1 MASTASS
8 LPRQNGLFFLPA
20 VAKLARWRFKQM
32 WRFLAVTWLGLLAM
46 VILVCAGPLFARV
59 ATSAYLRS
67 SIAHAPDGSY
77 ITVDAIS
84 THPTQEQLHQV
95 ELQVNH
101 MLQQGVLGSYL
112 HAAPQ
117 LIIQTP
123 PFDLLAGSQ
132 TKPTAFTV
140 AGYDSVAAS
149 QHTTLV
155 QGRLPQVT
163 TEDTLEIALAQDAA
177 NGLGLHVGST
187 IQGRYPISVGS
198 QVWKFRVVG
207 IIASKMAHDP
217 FWAIADPFSKSS
229 VTLNSRYYFVNNGAP
244 SYTVVAANEALKPKI
259 AVLQTAFS
267 GGSSFTDAFVLF
279 WRYPFELG
287 KLDTNDLP
295 VLAQQTSAIDY
306 RLQDALQRNITDLA
320 YTNVF
325 GTLFPTLEFSSV
337 GISSVQNTVLFLLLV
352 TLALVLFLVSLMA
365 NILVERQAAIIAT
378 LRSRG
383 ATRWHIFG
391 TFAVQGVVLGIVALL
406 IGPLLAILLVL
417 ALAPSLLSAD
427 NQSAINVITAH
438 PLQTALDVKE
448 YAIIAVVVALVIL
461 IMTLNRATKMD
472 IVSFRRESARPQR
485 IPFWRRFYLDL
496 FVALLLLVGY
506 IAYAYFSSFLIL
518 SASRINPITYLWLTS
533 VGFLATPFIVVG
545 VLLLFLRLFPHLLRL
560 VMYLVAKMRSAP
572 AMLALAQV
580 ERTPRPAARLIVLLA
595 LAIAVSC
602 FFLTLIASK
611 EQRNTDVATF
621 SAQSADFNGPLPS
634 SDATKSFTQLQTYY
648 NGISGVQSA
657 TLGYHDVIQ
666 LDSQQGATSQGTITV
681 TAVDADT
688 YARTAIWQPSYA
700 SQSLST
706 LTAQL
711 AARRSEAISHNVVY
725 ALVDAATWQR
735 LHLTRGA
742 RFSLPT
748 DSSGTAHIN
757 YIALALINY
766 VPGVYDTPTYTWSGM
781 GLITDYQNYTD
792 VKARVTGITTG
803 TLSPNY
809 IWLRTKQDTASLANL
824 RNTLPTLSDRFTLI
838 TTIQNDPSHLSVI
851 GVLYIA
857 VGTALLLALLGTLLL
872 SWLNASNKLTSF
884 AIARALGMAPR
895 QIARVLLWEQGFA
908 YILALLLG
916 ISLGAMLIL
925 FIPPAVS
932 LTDASGDWDRSFNVP
947 SIEVIVPYT
956 QILLV
961 LGVLAI
967 ICLLALSLMAR
978 IVSRP
983 SLSQTLRLN
992 ED

>member
-1 MASTASS
+1 MATTASS
-8 LPRQNGLFFLPA
+8 LSRQNGLLFLPA

-32 WRFLAVTWLGLLAM
+32 WRFLVVTWLGLLAM
-46 VILVCAGPLFARV
+46 VILVCVGPLFARI
-59 ATSAYLRS
+59 ATSAYVRS

-84 THPTQEQLHQV
+84 THPTQEQLQQA
-95 ELQVNH
+95 EQQINH
-101 MLQQGVLGSYL
+101 MLLQGTLGAYL
-112 HAAPQ
+112 RTAPQ

-123 PFDLLAGSQ
+123 PFDLLAGSR

-140 AGYDSVAAS
+140 AGYDATVSS
-149 QHTTLV
+149 QHTTIV

-163 TEDTLEIALAQDAA
+163 TDDTLEIALAQDAA
-177 NGLGLHVGST
+177 NNLGLHVGSVL
-187 IQGRYPISVGS
+187 QGRYPLAVGS

-207 IIASKMAHDP
+207 IIAPKSAHDS

-229 VTLNSRYYFVNNGAP
+229 VTLNSRYYFVSNGAP
-244 SYTVVAANEALKPKI
+244 SYTVVAANDALKPKI

-287 KLDTNDLP
+287 KLDSNDLP
-295 VLAQQTSAIDY
+295 ALAQQTYTIDN
-306 RLQDALQRNITDLA
+306 RLQEVLQRNITDLA
-320 YTNVF
+320 YSNIF
-325 GTLFPTLEFSSV
+325 GTLYPALEFSSF

-365 NILVERQAAIIAT
+365 NVLVERQAGVIAT

-383 ATRWHIFG
+383 ATRRHIFG
-391 TFAVQGVVLGIVALL
+391 TFAVQGVVLGVVALL
-406 IGPLLAILLVL
+406 VGPLLAILLVL
-417 ALAPSLLSAD
+417 MLAPVLLSPD

-438 PLQTALDVKE
+438 PLQAALDVKE
-448 YAIIAVVVALVIL
+448 YAVIAVVATLIIL
-461 IMTLNRATKMD
+461 IMALNRATKMD
-472 IVSFRRESARPQR
+472 VVSFRRELARPQR
-485 IPFWRRFYLDL
+485 TPFWRRIYLDL
-496 FVALLLLVGY
+496 FIALLLLIGY
-506 IAYAYFSSFLIL
+506 VTYAYFSSFLTL

-533 VGFLATPFIVVG
+533 VGFLATPLIVVG
-545 VLLLFLRLFPHLLRL
+545 VLLLFLRLFPHILRL
-560 VMYLVAKMRSAP
+560 VTHLVTSMRSAP
-572 AMLALAQV
+572 AMLALAQM

-634 SDATKSFTQLQTYY
+634 SDTAKSLSQLRSYY
-648 NGISGVQSA
+648 NGIAGVQSA

-666 LDSQQGATSQGTITV
+666 LDSQQGASSQGTITV
-681 TAVDADT
+681 NAVDSDT
-688 YARTAIWQPSYA
+688 YAHTAIWQPSYS
-700 SQSLST
+700 SQSLSS
-706 LTAQL
+706 LTTQL
-711 AARRSEAISHNVVY
+711 VTHRSEAIAHNVVY

-735 LHLTRGA
+735 LHLIQGA
-742 RFSLPT
+742 HFSLPT

-766 VPGVYDTPTYTWSGM
+766 VPGVYDTPTYAWSGM
-781 GLITDYQNYTD
+781 GIIADYQNYID
-792 VKARVTGITTG
+792 VKARATGVTTG
-803 TLSPNY
+803 TLPPNY
-809 IWLRTKQDTASLANL
+809 IWLRTKQDTASLASL
-824 RNTLPTLSDRFTLI
+824 RNALPTLSDRFTLI
-838 TTIQNDPSHLSVI
+838 TTIQNDPSHLGVI

-857 VGTALLLALLGTLLL
+857 VGTALVLALLGTLLL
-872 SWLNASNKLTSF
+872 SWLNASNRLTSF

-895 QIARVLLWEQGFA
+895 QIARVLLWEQGFT
-908 YILALLLG
+908 YLLALLLG
-916 ISLGAMLIL
+916 IGLGAMLTL

-932 LTDASGDWDRSFNVP
+932 LTDASGDWDRSINVP
-947 SIEVIVPYT
+947 SIQVVVPYA
-956 QILLV
+956 QLLLV

-967 ICLLALSLMAR
+967 MCLLALLLMAR